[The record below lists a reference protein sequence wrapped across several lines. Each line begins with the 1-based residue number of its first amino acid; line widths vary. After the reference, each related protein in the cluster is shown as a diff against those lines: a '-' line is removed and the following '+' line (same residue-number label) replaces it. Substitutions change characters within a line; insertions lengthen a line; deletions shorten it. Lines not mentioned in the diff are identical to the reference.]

1 MSLPKLSNPVYSTKI
16 PSGKEV
22 SFSPFTV
29 KDERTLLMTKES
41 KDTRQIMGVVEEIVH
56 NCITDKSLI
65 GTLSYADYEHLFI
78 NMRAKSIGEVLE
90 FNWECK
96 HCGKTF
102 TAGVST
108 DKIGLAGELE
118 EDLTV
123 MLQDKIGVKI
133 KQLGMT
139 DVIEII
145 DNNENDPIK
154 IVMGLIDTVFTPDSV
169 FKFSDFT
176 NSEREEF
183 LNSLS
188 VKNLSDITT
197 KSNSFPKCQL
207 KDEKKCPHCG
217 EMNEIVVEG
226 IDNFFM

>member
-90 FNWECK
+90 FNWVCE

-102 TAGVST
+102 TTGVST

-123 MLQDKIGVKI
+123 MLDKIGVKI

-139 DVIEII
+139 DVVEII
-145 DNNENDPIK
+145 DKDEKDPIS
-154 IVMGLIDTVFTPDSV
+154 IVMGLLTRCLHQTM
-169 FKFSDFT
+169 FS
-176 NSEREEF
+176 NLVILRILKRRI

-188 VKNLSDITT
+188 VKNLSDITK
-197 KSNSFPKCQL
+197 KSNSFQSV
-207 KDEKKCPHCG
+207 
-217 EMNEIVVEG
+217 N
-226 IDNFFM
+226 